1 MGRTIQ
7 DDDLRRWEVFAT
19 TGSYGGTHP
28 ARLVF
33 RCLTERGLRARKAEV
48 EGDKSDAERAVRE
61 LPDTELLELLHESV
75 KLD

>member
-19 TGSYGGTHP
+19 TGPYGGTHP

-33 RCLTERGLRARKAEV
+33 RCLTERGLRARKSEID
-48 EGDKSDAERAVRE
+48 GDKSDAERAVQE
-61 LPDTELLELLHESV
+61 LPDTELLDLLHESV
-75 KLD
+75 ELD